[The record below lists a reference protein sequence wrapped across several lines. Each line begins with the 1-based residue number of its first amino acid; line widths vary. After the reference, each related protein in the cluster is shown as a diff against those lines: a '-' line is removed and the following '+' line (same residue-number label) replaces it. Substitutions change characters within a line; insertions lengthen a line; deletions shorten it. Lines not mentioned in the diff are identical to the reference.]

1 MPTDTTEAGLEAL
14 IVRDLVARGYAEGD
28 PADYD
33 RQFCVDLAE
42 LTRFLEATQPLAAAA
57 LALGEDGAT
66 RRAFLARLSK
76 EIDKRGTID
85 VLRKGVAH
93 NAHKIELYY
102 GAASAENAGAT
113 ARHALNRFAVTRQLR
128 YSRTETGRALDLGLF
143 VNGLPVATFELKN
156 NLTNQTTA
164 DAVAQYQQTRDPAEP
179 LFRLGRCAVH
189 LALDEGDVMMCTHL
203 RGKASWFL
211 PFNKGRDGGPGNPN
225 NAAGLRTA
233 YLWQDVLAPASLC
246 DIVEHYAQIVEGKD
260 RKTGKTT
267 RSQIFPRYHQLDAVR
282 KLLAD
287 AGEKGAGQR
296 YLVQHSAGSGK
307 SKTIAWLIHQMIDL
321 RGADGRAVFDG
332 IVMITDRVILDRQ
345 MSREIAQFAQ
355 VGSNVGHAR
364 GSEALSSLIDA
375 GKKVIVATV
384 QTFPFV
390 LKKLGDEHRG
400 RRFAVVIDEAHSS
413 QGGRTAGA
421 LNAALS
427 DAGGET
433 DPAADPEDVVNA
445 ALEARMRSRKMMDN
459 ASYFAFTATP
469 KNKTLE
475 MFGEAFG
482 RGDGATGHRPFHAY
496 TMKQA
501 IGEGFILDV
510 LRSYTPVKSYY
521 KLVKTTEED
530 PEYDV
535 KRAGKKLRRY
545 VEGHEHAVRLKAEI
559 MVDHFHAQV
568 LARQKVGGRARAMVV
583 CGSIE
588 RAIQYFHAISDYLK
602 ERRSGARAVV
612 AFSGEHFDA
621 ITGQKETEGSL
632 NGFASSKIADNVREE
647 PYRFLVCA
655 DKFQT
660 GYDEPLLHT
669 MYVDKPLSG
678 IKAVQTLSRLNR
690 AHPQKHDVF
699 VLDFQND
706 VEAIQL
712 SFDDYYRTTILSEE
726 TDPNKLH
733 DLQGD
738 LDASGVYGP
747 EHVEAVVAAFLAGEK
762 REAFEGVLGACR
774 DVYVDALDEDG
785 QVKFKGD
792 AKSFVRTYEFLSS
805 ILPYANAD
813 WERRSIFLN
822 LLIPLLPSP
831 VEEDLSRGI
840 LDAIDMDSYRA
851 EKRAALSVEPT
862 DADGEIGPVPVAS
875 GGAKAEPELDR
886 LSAILSGFNEQ
897 FGTLFEDGDRILRQ
911 LTQDVRPAVQAD
923 KAYLNA
929 QANTPT
935 AARREGENAV
945 LKQVLASLKDGNA
958 FYQQYTENPA
968 FKRWVDDYALR
979 PVPGGGGAGA
989 AAG

>member
-1 MPTDTTEAGLEAL
+1 MATQTTDTSEGGLEAL
-14 IVRDLVARGYAEGD
+14 IVRDMTERGYVEGD
-28 PADYD
+28 AADYD
-33 RQFCVDLAE
+33 RQFCVDLKE
-42 LTRFLEATQPLAAAA
+42 LTRFLEATQPATAKA
-57 LALGEDGAT
+57 LSLGAGSDDNAT
-66 RRAFLARLSK
+66 RRSFLVRLDK
-76 EIDKRGTID
+76 EIEKRGVID

-93 NAHKIELYY
+93 NAHKVELYY
-102 GAASAENAGAT
+102 GAASPDNAKAT
-113 ARHALNRFAVTRQLR
+113 ALHAKNRFAVTRQLK
-128 YSRTETGRALDLGLF
+128 YSRTDTGRALDLGLF
-143 VNGLPVATFELKN
+143 INGLPIATFELKN

-164 DAVAQYQQTRDPAEP
+164 DAVAQYQQTRDPKEP

-189 LALDEGDVMMCTHL
+189 FALDEAGVMMCTHL

-211 PFNKGRDGGPGNPN
+211 PFNKGRNGGPGNPN
-225 NAAGLRTA
+225 NPNGLRTA

-246 DIVEHYAQIVEGKD
+246 DIVEHFAQIVEEKD
-260 RKTGKTT
+260 KKTGKKS
-267 RSQIFPRYHQLDAVR
+267 RKQIFPRYHQLDAVR
-282 KLLAD
+282 RLLAD
-287 AGEKGAGQR
+287 AKANGAGKR
-296 YLVQHSAGSGK
+296 YLIQHSAGSGK

-321 RGADGRAVFDG
+321 RGGDGKAVFDQ
-332 IVMITDRVILDRQ
+332 IVMITDRVILDKQ
-345 MSREIAQFAQ
+345 MSDEISQFAQ
-355 VGSNVGHAR
+355 VGSTVGHAR
-364 GSEALSSLIDA
+364 GSEKLSSLIDS

-400 RRFAVVIDEAHSS
+400 RKFAVVIDEAHSS
-413 QGGRTAGA
+413 QGGKTAAA
-421 LNAALS
+421 LNEALS
-427 DAGGET
+427 DTEVEE
-433 DPAADPEDVVNA
+433 DPEDVVNA
-445 ALEARMRSRKMMDN
+445 ALEARMQSRKMMEN

-475 MFGEAFG
+475 MFGEAYE
-482 RGDGATGHRPFHAY
+482 RDDGNVGHRPFHSY

-521 KLVKTTEED
+521 KLVKTTDED

-535 KRAGKKLRRY
+535 KKAGKKLRRY
-545 VEGHEHAVRLKAEI
+545 VEGHDHAIRLKAEI
-559 MVDHFHAQV
+559 MVDHFHEQV
-568 LARQKVGGRARAMVV
+568 LAKQKIGGKARAMVV

-588 RAIQYFHAISDYLK
+588 RAIQYFHAIGTYLK
-602 ERRSGARAVV
+602 ERKSGAKAIV
-612 AFSGEHFDA
+612 AFSGEHLDA
-621 ITGQKETEGSL
+621 ATGQKETEASL
-632 NGFASSKIADNVREE
+632 NGFASSKIADNVRED

-706 VEAIQL
+706 AETIQL

-747 EHVEAVVAAFLAGEK
+747 EHIDAVVSKFLAGED
-762 REAFEGVLGACR
+762 REAFEDVLEACR
-774 DVYVDALDEDG
+774 DIYNDELDEDG

-792 AKSFVRTYEFLSS
+792 AKSFVRTYEFLASV
-805 ILPYANAD
+805 LPYTNVE
-813 WERRSIFLN
+813 WEKRSIFLN
-822 LLIPLLPSP
+822 LLIPKLPSP
-831 VEEDLSRGI
+831 KEEDLSKGI

-851 EKRAALSVEPT
+851 EKKTALSVELT
-862 DADGEIGPVPVAS
+862 DEDAEIGAVPVAQ
-875 GGAKAEPELDR
+875 GGSKPEPELDR
-886 LSAILSGFNEQ
+886 LSAILSNFNEQ

-911 LTQDVRPAVQAD
+911 LQEDVRPAVQAD
-923 KAYLNA
+923 KAYQNA
-929 QANTPT
+929 LENTPA

-958 FYQQYTENPA
+958 FYQQYTENAA

-979 PVPGGGGAGA
+979 PEAGA
-989 AAG
+989 ASSI